1 MEALGAFVAIA
12 WLFLV
17 VLAILWIAMPFAIFG
32 TKPSQA
38 STDRGWRSATQL
50 GAVLDPIAVR
60 EDVCVSPDLATDR
73 SVRRPWCTRAFWK
86 ARPFSH

>member
-32 TKPSQA
+32 TKPILRELLAEQKKTNKLMQDQA
-38 STDRGWRSATQL
+38 DRAK
-50 GAVLDPIAVR
+50 AIR
-60 EDVCVSPDLATDR
+60 E
-73 SVRRPWCTRAFWK
+73 K
-86 ARPFSH
+86 AEALTSR

>member
-32 TKPSQA
+32 TKPILRELLTEQKRTNKLLQDQA
-38 STDRGWRSATQL
+38 DRAKAIREKAEAL
-50 GAVLDPIAVR
+50 GQR
-60 EDVCVSPDLATDR
+60 
-73 SVRRPWCTRAFWK
+73 
-86 ARPFSH
+86 